1 VGLSPKHYEDFR
13 EQARRAFVKH
23 EKPEAST
30 HATFQLYIGANNDT
44 GFIDQDTLLA
54 TLAARHDGWTRQSGL
69 GSWRGNT
76 EPVAIVTISD
86 DRAKVLETA
95 RILRDELGQEAIG
108 VTEAPAMVFV

>member
-13 EQARRAFVKH
+13 EQARQAFVKH

-54 TLAARHDGWTRQSGL
+54 TLAARWLDPSEWSGI
-69 GSWRGNT
+69 
-76 EPVAIVTISD
+76 VA
-86 DRAKVLETA
+86 
-95 RILRDELGQEAIG
+95 GQH
-108 VTEAPAMVFV
+108 